1 MKQVLICVPE
11 ALCDVANAF
20 MIAAGYG
27 PEDGNTFT
35 ACGFTHST
43 GTYSVAA
50 FRASEHWLGRLTA
63 PLAAPYWPVDL
74 DAARLG
80 QSLLMVFDTSQQG
93 PPPEPR
99 DDGILVLLGV
109 PGRGV
114 LDQLGLSRI

>member
-11 ALCDVANAF
+11 ALCDVANAL
-20 MIAAGYG
+20 MSAVGNS

-43 GTYSVAA
+43 GPYAVAA
-50 FRASEHWLGRLTA
+50 FRASGDWLARLEA
-63 PLAAPYWPVDL
+63 PLAAPDWPVDM

-80 QSLLMVFDTSQQG
+80 QSLLMVFDMSQPG

-99 DDGILVLLGV
+99 DDGIFVLLGI